1 MSVPNPDDPGK
12 LTPKKVYY
20 LACGFCRWTSRDVG
34 IPDQV
39 VGEDEFVQ
47 KHYAN
52 HNIRPFSNKS
62 SQVTLIFE
70 NSTFSPYFAASGGWP
85 EQENPHA
92 KKVIYFL
99 IKSYNKKSF
108 T

>member
-39 VGEDEFVQ
+39 VGEDEFVL

-62 SQVTLIFE
+62 SHFD
-70 NSTFSPYFAASGGWP
+70 F
-85 EQENPHA
+85 
-92 KKVIYFL
+92 
-99 IKSYNKKSF
+99 
-108 T
+108 